1 MNIAVFKVINGFAHK
16 SGLLDKIM
24 ILLSKYGP
32 LIFMA
37 TLAAIY
43 LYGVY
48 RKDKMLRY
56 AAIDTLAIT
65 VINMFLG
72 FVIVSFYYEPRPFV
86 SNKVNLL
93 IPHAPDTSFPSDHSL
108 GTMSIALGINNYYKI
123 CGKVLIVLSLLVGVS
138 RVYVGD
144 HYPMDVVGSYLIVL
158 AVNFLYGRLLRNRIS
173 GVYAKVEECLLKGVS
188 VIKQVN

>member
-1 MNIAVFKVINGFAHK
+1 MAVFKAINGIAHE

-24 ILLSKYGP
+24 IVLEKYGP

-37 TLAAIY
+37 ALAAFY

-56 AAIDTLAIT
+56 AAMDTLAIT

-72 FVIVSFYYEPRPFV
+72 FAIGIFYYEPRPFV

-93 IPHAPDTSFPSDHSL
+93 TPHAPDTSFPSDHSL
-108 GTMSIALGINNYYKI
+108 GTMSIALGIHNYYKI
-123 CGKVLIVLSLLVGVS
+123 CGKILIILSLLVGIS
-138 RVYVGD
+138 RVYIGV
-144 HYPMDVVGSYLIVL
+144 HYPMDVVGSYLVVFV
-158 AVNFLYGRLLRNRIS
+158 VNFIYCSLLRDKIRGMYSKI
-173 GVYAKVEECLLKGVS
+173 EEYLLKGVL
-188 VIKQVN
+188 